1 MLPTGCQ
8 SPVLMP
14 GPERRADDQRV
25 HTEDDPE
32 VHWAEDV
39 AGDDRLQDGKYQE
52 KQQDADTRDDVLHA
66 VVMMV
71 DVGDA
76 LMIH

>member
-1 MLPTGCQ
+1 MLPTGYQ
-8 SPVLMP
+8 GPVLMP
-14 GPERRADDQRV
+14 DPERRADSHRV

-39 AGDDRLQDGKYQE
+39 SGDDRLQDGKYQE

-66 VVMMV
+66 LVMVV
-71 DVGDA
+71 DVGNA
-76 LMIH
+76 LVVH